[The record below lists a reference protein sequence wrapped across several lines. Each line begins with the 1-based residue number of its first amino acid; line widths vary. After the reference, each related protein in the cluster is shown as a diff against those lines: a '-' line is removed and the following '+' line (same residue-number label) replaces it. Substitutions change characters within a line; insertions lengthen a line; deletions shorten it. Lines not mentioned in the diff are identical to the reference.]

1 MKLTKTR
8 WNHIMAWATLPLLAA
23 GCSENPVASKKETS
37 PTGLDAFAQN
47 AKLGRGVNFGNA
59 LEAPN
64 EGDWGVTL
72 KSEYFDLIKNAGFN
86 SVRLPIS
93 WSTHVSANPP

>member
-1 MKLTKTR
+1 MPLNKTYCKR
-8 WNHIMAWATLPLLAA
+8 FLAQAALILLLA
-23 GCSENPVASKKETS
+23 GCSKDSNNPMSPEDKNS

-64 EGDWGVTL
+64 EGEWGVTL
-72 KSEYFDLIKNAGFN
+72 KSEYFDLIKNAGFT
-86 SVRLPIS
+86 SVRIPIR
-93 WSTHVSANPP
+93 